1 MHLIHPHLPIAM
13 AGQQSALWSLCL
25 AVGAGCL
32 LTVLSRRMHLPTIVL
47 LLIGGFVLGGEGL
60 GLLKPDALGDY
71 LPMIVSLAVGL
82 ILFEGGLTLEIKNFT
97 QTSTVIKR
105 LLSTGVLVTWLGAS
119 ITVWLIFDVAPS
131 YALLMGSLIIVTGPT
146 VIVPLLRRIRIQ
158 QKLSS
163 ILHWEGVLIDSIG
176 VFIAILCFEWVVEG
190 GGAVALPNF
199 AIRVISGI
207 GIGAIGGY
215 LIYLFMDRGWV
226 PQNIAN
232 AFSLASAMLVFGI
245 SEVIKAEAG
254 LLSVTIAGLIVGI
267 KKPKYLREVKAF
279 KAEITDL
286 LIGMLFLLLVS
297 RLQFT
302 QFVNFFE
309 AGGGWVIISVI
320 LIIRPASIALSSI
333 GTQLNLK
340 EKALLSWVAPR
351 GVVAAS
357 MASLFALTLSGKEN
371 PVGDPALLESFVYS
385 VICATVL
392 IQGLSAGIVAKI
404 LGLQRPA
411 PNDWIII
418 GAGHFGRELAKRIQ
432 KQDGQDVVLLDTNAR
447 NVSLAQK
454 DGLTALLRDG
464 LEAEKLYEEEQTLF
478 GAGYILALT
487 DNVELNQIIM
497 QRWAEVLDAERVTGW
512 IPNDSSTAG
521 DQLTGQSVFGDLSRP
536 AVIGSELMQG
546 ESTFESV
553 FWEEGMALPSGD
565 WHPLFIRRG
574 KLFKGV
580 PRDSS
585 LKELVRDEDEVLC
598 LRRSE
603 GFLLRALQSGGFIRS
618 KSSTVEALYAELAT
632 IASTEIE
639 CVSENEIIKELNA
652 RGRILPAFL
661 ARGIAIPNVYSP
673 NLNFRACYVAVLESA
688 IQIPGTGESVECV
701 FLLLSPQGDTEGHL
715 ATLAEIA
722 RCYRSQRLS
731 NQIKSAQTIDDV
743 ISAVSN

>member
-1 MHLIHPHLPIAM
+1 M

-97 QTSTVIKR
+97 QTSTVIRR
-105 LLSTGVLVTWLGAS
+105 LLSIGVLVTWFGAS
-119 ITVWLIFDVAPS
+119 ITVWLVFEVAPS

-207 GIGAIGGY
+207 GVGAIGGY
-215 LIYLFMDRGWV
+215 LIYIFMNRGWV

-245 SEVIKAEAG
+245 SEVIKPEAG

-297 RLQFT
+297 RLQFE
-302 QFVNFFE
+302 QFINFFE

-357 MASLFALTLSGKEN
+357 MASLFALTLAGKEN

-392 IQGLSAGIVAKI
+392 IQGLSAGVVAKI

-411 PNDWIII
+411 PNDWVII

-432 KQDGQDVVLLDTNAR
+432 KQEGQDVILLDTNAR

-464 LEAEKLYEEEQTLF
+464 LEAEKLYEEEQILF

-487 DNVELNQIIM
+487 DNVELNQLIM
-497 QRWAEVLDAERVTGW
+497 QRWAEVLDAERVNGW

-546 ESTFESV
+546 ESSFESV
-553 FWEEGMALPSGD
+553 LWEEGMALPSGD

-574 KLFKGV
+574 KLLKGV
-580 PRDSS
+580 PSDSS
-585 LKELVRDEDEVLC
+585 LKELVRDEDEILC

-618 KSSTVEALYAELAT
+618 KSATLEELYAELAA
-632 IASTEIE
+632 IASKEIE
-639 CVSENEIIKELNA
+639 YISEIEIIKELNS

-661 ARGIAIPNVYSP
+661 ARGIAIPNVYSS
-673 NLNFRACYVAVLESA
+673 NLNFRACYVAVLDSA
-688 IQIPGTGESVECV
+688 IQIPGTDESVECV

-731 NQIKSAQTIDDV
+731 KQIKSAETIDDV
-743 ISAVSN
+743 IAAVSN